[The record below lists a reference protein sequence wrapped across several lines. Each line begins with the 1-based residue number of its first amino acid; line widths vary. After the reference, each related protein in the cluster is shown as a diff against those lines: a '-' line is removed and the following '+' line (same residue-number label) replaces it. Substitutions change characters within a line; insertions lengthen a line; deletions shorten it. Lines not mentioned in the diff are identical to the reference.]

1 MRANRELVVAY
12 FLKKKEQGG
21 GGGALCV
28 QPRKSFS
35 PPLGGAVTCLCVCAD
50 CINLESALRLS
61 GRGSYLGTGTSGVAA
76 QSTPTSH
83 NNSSGASAT
92 ATSNKTNLCR
102 SGRSYNSFLLL
113 FFPSLALN

>member
-1 MRANRELVVAY
+1 MSSRAKVLARRSAEL
-12 FLKKKEQGG
+12 
-21 GGGALCV
+21 
-28 QPRKSFS
+28 S
-35 PPLGGAVTCLCVCAD
+35 PVSVCAD

-92 ATSNKTNLCR
+92 ATSNKTTLCR
-102 SGRSYNSFLLL
+102 SGRSYNSFLL
-113 FFPSLALN
+113 FFLPFACTKLVSTELTNGKCSY